1 MSCVINVPDTD
12 SFDLWR
18 QKTNL
23 IAQQI
28 GCLDD
33 LLTTDKSDL
42 VSAIN
47 EVITIIEEKDR
58 DVLIR
63 AIAMS

>member
-1 MSCVINVPDTD
+1 MAIPNIPDTD

-23 IAQQI
+23 IAQI
-28 GCLDD
+28 EGDLDN
-33 LLTTDKSDL
+33 LLTVDKTNL
-42 VSAIN
+42 VAAIN
-47 EVITIIEEKDR
+47 EIFLALGNVGR

>member
-1 MSCVINVPDTD
+1 MAIPNVELED

-18 QKTNL
+18 LKTNL
-23 IAQQI
+23 IAQI
-28 GCLDD
+28 EGDLDD
-33 LLTTDKSDL
+33 LLTVDKSSL
-42 VSAIN
+42 VAAIN
-47 EVITIIEEKDR
+47 EVYSALGNVGR

>member
-1 MSCVINVPDTD
+1 MAIPNVPDTD
-12 SFDLWR
+12 TFDLWR

-23 IAQQI
+23 IAQLE
-28 GCLDD
+28 GDLD
-33 LLTTDKSDL
+33 LLQTSVKTDL

-47 EVITIIEEKDR
+47 SLISELGGSDR
-58 DVLIR
+58 AILIR